1 MADMEEE
8 ESAVGMVEACHH
20 VVALQKLVIL
30 TERSQGELHGA
41 LERNPHRPK
50 TCNEKLIVD
59 RLYE

>member
-8 ESAVGMVEACHH
+8 ESAVGVEACHH

-30 TERSQGELHGA
+30 TERSQGDLHGA

-50 TCNEKLIVD
+50 TCNEKLIVG